1 MGQAVQI
8 EQLSIGNS
16 YPAGA
21 VVKKGQLSNHNIC
34 PLVAAVLQQLCPTGA
49 AAQQEQLSRM
59 RSCLIGKLYSGDSCP
74 SVEEELSIAGK
85 LSLFTAVKIMP
96 LQSGLISDSSDN
108 LK

>member
-1 MGQAVQI
+1 
-8 EQLSIGNS
+8 
-16 YPAGA
+16 
-21 VVKKGQLSNHNIC
+21 
-34 PLVAAVLQQLCPTGA
+34 
-49 AAQQEQLSRM
+49 M
-59 RSCLIGKLYSGDSCP
+59 RSCLKGKLYSGDSCP